1 MTNASESIRARDW
14 IAARIPAPPPALSSR
29 LADIV
34 GEDTCESAESLP
46 DLLISRAEEL
56 LSHIG
61 NDRSSATDLLA
72 ADALITYA
80 MEAAA
85 DYSLDVE
92 RIASEAAIR
101 LATIPSRDVQG

>member
-1 MTNASESIRARDW
+1 MTNAGESIRARDW
-14 IAARIPAPPPALSSR
+14 IAARAPAPPPALSNR
-29 LADIV
+29 LAEIV
-34 GEDTCESAESLP
+34 GEDVCESSESLP

-56 LSHIG
+56 LAHIG

-85 DYSLDVE
+85 EYSLDVE
-92 RIASEAAIR
+92 RIASEAALR
-101 LATIPSRDVQG
+101 LATIPSRGGQP